1 MAKNKK
7 KQHSITTQITLTIV
21 GLVAG
26 TVLLCWLLNVT
37 LLEGYYTRYKQ
48 EVLENGFQQ
57 INAASEQGILN
68 TSDYDIDFEKICSN
82 GNLTILIITSDGTVV
97 RSSTN
102 GVENLRMQFME
113 IIMASVQ
120 NDDMHLNMKVLKATD
135 NYVMGEKEDTR
146 LESDYLILW
155 GTLADGNLLLAR
167 TPLESIK
174 ESAQVSNRLLM
185 DVGVVAVIVSG
196 IIIFLLH
203 VVLLT
208 QFCSL
213 QIYPRKWQNST
224 LMRSMRSREIMRLN
238 SWASI

>member
-1 MAKNKK
+1 
-7 KQHSITTQITLTIV
+7 
-21 GLVAG
+21 
-26 TVLLCWLLNVT
+26 
-37 LLEGYYTRYKQ
+37 
-48 EVLENGFQQ
+48 
-57 INAASEQGILN
+57 
-68 TSDYDIDFEKICSN
+68 
-82 GNLTILIITSDGTVV
+82 
-97 RSSTN
+97 
-102 GVENLRMQFME
+102 ME

-120 NDDMHLNMKVLKATD
+120 NDDMHLNMKVLKAND

-203 VVLLT
+203 AVLLT
-208 QFCSL
+208 QFCGL

-224 LMRSMRSREIMRLN
+224 LMRSMKSREIMRLN

>member
-1 MAKNKK
+1 
-7 KQHSITTQITLTIV
+7 
-21 GLVAG
+21 
-26 TVLLCWLLNVT
+26 
-37 LLEGYYTRYKQ
+37 
-48 EVLENGFQQ
+48 
-57 INAASEQGILN
+57 
-68 TSDYDIDFEKICSN
+68 
-82 GNLTILIITSDGTVV
+82 
-97 RSSTN
+97 
-102 GVENLRMQFME
+102 ME

-196 IIIFLLH
+196 IIIFLLPA
-203 VVLLT
+203 VLLT
-208 QFCSL
+208 QFCGL

-224 LMRSMRSREIMRLN
+224 LMRSMKSREIMRLN

>member
-68 TSDYDIDFEKICSN
+68 TSD
-82 GNLTILIITSDGTVV
+82 GTVV

-120 NDDMHLNMKVLKATD
+120 NDDMHLNMKVLKAND

-196 IIIFLLH
+196 IIIFFVTRRITNPILR
-203 VVLLT
+203 LT
-208 QFCSL
+208 DISKKMAEFDFDAK
-213 QIYPRKWQNST
+213 YEVKGDN
-224 LMRSMRSREIMRLN
+224 EIEQLGEHMNQLSEILERN
-238 SWASI
+238 